1 MLSRSATGSSLT
13 RYVVMNVLSHSDG
26 IRGFFVSYLSS
37 EGSSPADAVNVPGPL
52 ATALNA
58 STNRKELISLACMN
72 VIMPTGMI
80 TLHKDEEMSRNSAI
94 TAERGKKIA
103 KYLIK
108 LDDNMKGQVTAILD
122 ATNGKLDG
130 SEDVRYWLRFF
141 DKYGYGEQEI
151 QNIAK
156 AFREIEVSTTV

>member
-1 MLSRSATGSSLT
+1 M
-13 RYVVMNVLSHSDG
+13 
-26 IRGFFVSYLSS
+26 SYLSQR
-37 EGSSPADAVNVPGPL
+37 EGSSPADAAHVPGPL
-52 ATALNA
+52 ASALNR

-80 TLHKDEEMSRNSAI
+80 TLHKNEEMSRNSAI

-103 KYLIK
+103 KYLMK
-108 LDDNMKGQVTAILD
+108 LDENMKAQVTAILD
-122 ATNGKLDG
+122 ATKNGNQDG

-141 DKYGYGEQEI
+141 NKWGYGEQEI

-156 AFREIEVSTTV
+156 AFTEIELSTTL